1 MEEDD
6 IHLFFTCNF
15 ARAAWFTTPWFIR
28 SHILVL
34 NCNSLTQL
42 LITFLNMNH
51 PHASLPNILTFMWCI
66 WKSRNDNLF
75 DRKPGSPHQVHHMAQ
90 AIRQNME
97 MLDMPQLAL
106 QQQLKPC
113 NNITDVFSALQVD
126 EQGAPSV
133 PEQGETLKFDL
144 QITGPKIFSH
154 VAWKIKKIPGS
165 QAQEVT

>member
-1 MEEDD
+1 MPTWARVGKYSKYISKLCSRCGMEEDD

-15 ARAAWFTTPWFIR
+15 ARAAWFTAPWFIR
-28 SHILVL
+28 SDILVL

-66 WKSRNDNLF
+66 WKSRNENLF

-106 QQQLKPC
+106 QQQLKPR
-113 NNITDVFSALQVD
+113 NNITAAFSAL
-126 EQGAPSV
+126 
-133 PEQGETLKFDL
+133 
-144 QITGPKIFSH
+144 
-154 VAWKIKKIPGS
+154 
-165 QAQEVT
+165 